1 MEGGKVGG
9 LGGPMGSDGSYTQ
22 QQLLLAPPTAS
33 MYYESREKAVTEV
46 EKTIGELGTLQPNQ
60 QSFTTHVFN
69 TSYQRT
75 FTTHLINIL
84 YQ

>member
-46 EKTIGELGTLQPNQ
+46 EKTIGELGTGH
-60 QSFTTHVFN
+60 TIN
-69 TSYQRT
+69 T
-75 FTTHLINIL
+75 
-84 YQ
+84 